1 MITTRP
7 FSVGEGVRESLPLTV
22 EDLADLDLIRRS
34 SHARDAVGITEGMSD
49 AMALH
54 ALVTVGLRLAREAG
68 EAAAYAELA
77 ADPEQQVHEAAMRR
91 RGRRSS
97 ETRDDA

>member
-1 MITTRP
+1 MASA
-7 FSVGEGVRESLPLTV
+7 SVTPPREGARKSLPLTA

-34 SHARDAVGITEGMSD
+34 PHARSAVGITEDMSE
-49 AMALH
+49 AMTLH
-54 ALVTVGLRLAREAG
+54 ALVAVGMRLAREAD

-77 ADPEQQVHEAAMRR
+77 ADPEQQAHDAAMRR
-91 RGRRSS
+91 RGRRRS